1 MKHACAGLRAVI
13 GCSFLCSLSSVVAAQ
28 TASPPPV
35 SPSPTTRYE
44 YDAMGHVTKILRGA
58 SGDSTS
64 IAYDSVYRI
73 TSITDAK
80 QGSIRFGYWGMTPY
94 INKVTDPRGLE
105 TLYERTGLGHV
116 AKIVSPDTGTTEFT
130 YVPGSDLVQT
140 ALDSRG
146 VLTRYTYDAGAVL
159 TSVTRSQGG
168 RSEPPTQFRY
178 DEQGPGFTYTI
189 GRLSST
195 SHAGGGSR
203 YSYAPLGD
211 LLTDM
216 QFLDAASGANAAGVT
231 HTVRYGYASGGHVSS
246 IVYPSG
252 HKLHITLHRGDV
264 TAMALAPNET
274 AEPSPL
280 ISAVKWAPFAMGID
294 GWQWHRSGGLV
305 PHERTFDLSGRMTRY
320 PIGQVL
326 RDVRY
331 DAQDRIAAFT
341 HQQPDGTL
349 QPALDQQFG
358 YDEVDRLTSVVTAT
372 TSWSIAYDPNSNRAS
387 VSLDGIP
394 SRYDTAPT
402 SNRLSGVTN
411 PARHLVHD
419 DAGNTTSDSAGYTAT
434 YDMAG
439 RLATLTKGGITT
451 TYTYNA
457 MGQRIRKVSS
467 TGPQS
472 TVIYVYDQQGQ
483 LLGEYD
489 HEGKAIREYVWL
501 QDVPIAVFMPNP
513 ADANGPP
520 LVFHIHADH
529 LNAPR
534 AVLDTNGVIRWLWLA
549 EPFGTTAPVVDP
561 GGRGPLAF
569 SLRFPGQ
576 VADAESGLFYNR
588 NRYYDPTSARYTQSD
603 PIGLAGGSSSTYGYV
618 NGNPLMYVDFYG
630 LFGMDDVW
638 GAVYAGTG
646 GWSPSQGL
654 VDFGGG
660 FGDVVTFGVTMQARN
675 LLGIEGVNRCSKWY
689 TAGEVAGFVAAM
701 STGYVA
707 GTRSF
712 ARQASPMNWSNF
724 SHSATPASW
733 RRGSWWSRA
742 GNRAN
747 GDYIPTTG
755 TRPDLHDLM
764 DATAANVGG
773 SYKTWP
779 AWRRLPNRMPYTPG
793 AAVYGGASAARNEC
807 VCEN

>member
-13 GCSFLCSLSSVVAAQ
+13 GCSFLCSLFCCLSPAA
-28 TASPPPV
+28 AAPKPPPV

-44 YDAMGHVTKILRGA
+44 YDAMGHVTKILRGT

-116 AKIVSPDTGTTEFT
+116 MKIVSPDTGTTEFT
-130 YVPGSDLVQT
+130 YVPGTYLVQT

-146 VLTRYTYDAGAVL
+146 VLTRYTYDAGSAL
-159 TSVTRSQGG
+159 TSVVRSQGG
-168 RSEPPTQFRY
+168 RTELPTQFRY

-211 LLTDM
+211 LLTDT
-216 QFLDAASGANAAGVT
+216 QFLDAASGANTAPVM
-231 HTVRYGYASGGHVSS
+231 HTVRYGYASGGHVRS

-280 ISAVKWAPFAMGID
+280 ISAVKWAPFGMGND
-294 GWQWHRSGGLV
+294 GWQWHRSGGPV

-394 SRYDTAPT
+394 SRYDTEPT
-402 SNRLSGVTN
+402 SNRLRGVTN
-411 PARHLVHD
+411 PARNLAQD
-419 DAGNTTSDSAGYTAT
+419 NAGNTTSDSAGYTAT
-434 YDMAG
+434 YDMTG
-439 RLATLTKGGITT
+439 QLATLSKGGVTT

-457 MGQRIRKVSS
+457 GRSGR
-467 TGPQS
+467 TR
-472 TVIYVYDQQGQ
+472 
-483 LLGEYD
+483 
-489 HEGKAIREYVWL
+489 AIRV
-501 QDVPIAVFMPNP
+501 QP
-513 ADANGPP
+513 AFPGAGGGWGE
-520 LVFHIHADH
+520 
-529 LNAPR
+529 R
-534 AVLDTNGVIRWLWLA
+534 AVLQLKPVLQRRGRAVHAERFDRVVRGHQHLRVCRGESDALHGPDRRVLLHPGLGGRRCRGAVGSRAAAAAERWSHEVRRL
-549 EPFGTTAPVVDP
+549 DP
-561 GGRGPLAF
+561 GGDCRSGRGRRWRLGRRCIQAFGVWKELARSQSSMACGAGTLRARPVLAAGQGRAPLA
-569 SLRFPGQ
+569 L
-576 VADAESGLFYNR
+576 
-588 NRYYDPTSARYTQSD
+588 SA
-603 PIGLAGGSSSTYGYV
+603 
-618 NGNPLMYVDFYG
+618 
-630 LFGMDDVW
+630 
-638 GAVYAGTG
+638 
-646 GWSPSQGL
+646 
-654 VDFGGG
+654 
-660 FGDVVTFGVTMQARN
+660 
-675 LLGIEGVNRCSKWY
+675 K
-689 TAGEVAGFVAAM
+689 
-701 STGYVA
+701 
-707 GTRSF
+707 
-712 ARQASPMNWSNF
+712 
-724 SHSATPASW
+724 
-733 RRGSWWSRA
+733 
-742 GNRAN
+742 
-747 GDYIPTTG
+747 
-755 TRPDLHDLM
+755 
-764 DATAANVGG
+764 
-773 SYKTWP
+773 
-779 AWRRLPNRMPYTPG
+779 
-793 AAVYGGASAARNEC
+793 
-807 VCEN
+807 